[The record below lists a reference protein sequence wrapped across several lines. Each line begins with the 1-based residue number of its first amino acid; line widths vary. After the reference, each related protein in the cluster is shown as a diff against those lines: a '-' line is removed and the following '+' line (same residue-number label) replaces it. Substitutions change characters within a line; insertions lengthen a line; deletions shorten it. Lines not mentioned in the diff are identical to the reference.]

1 MGKIPSVDRMVS
13 AVITNPQNG
22 QDVQAST
29 TFQIEVQLQNM
40 QLGAF
45 TNAQNTYYSAP
56 QDLNGQ
62 GQIIGHTHVTVQDTG
77 NTLNPTQPLDP
88 KQFAFFKGI
97 NDAGNG
103 QGRLTAEVTGGLPTG
118 CYRVCTMSSASNHQ
132 PILMPVAQRGAQ
144 DDCRYFSVGGACAN
158 GGGGGGNNNN
168 GGNNGGNGGNNG
180 GNNAGQGQGNNAG
193 QGGNN
198 GGNNGGQGQGGNG
211 GNNAG
216 QGQGNNAGQGQGGNN
231 GGQGQGGN
239 AGGANGGRGQGGNGG
254 NNAGQG
260 QGNNA
265 GQGQGGNAGQ
275 GQGGNAGGANGG
287 QGGNNGGQGQGGN
300 AGGANGGQGQGGNAG
315 GANGGQG
322 QGGNGGGGGQNANA
336 VGGAAPA
343 VEDTG
348 DAQRPFRVNGNT
360 FATKAAAVQ
369 RACAIQNNAC
379 ADAVNGGQA
388 QGQTIAGCNAQEA
401 ACRQAGGA

>member
-1 MGKIPSVDRMVS
+1 MGKIPSVNRMVS

-22 QDVQAST
+22 QDLDAST
-29 TFQIEVQLQNM
+29 TFEIEVQIKDM

-88 KQFAFFKGI
+88 TQFAFFKGI
-97 NDAGNG
+97 NDNGNG
-103 QGRLTAEVTGGLPTG
+103 QGRLTAEVAGGLPTG

-158 GGGGGGNNNN
+158 GGGGNN

-193 QGGNN
+193 QGQ
-198 GGNNGGQGQGGNG
+198 GGNAGQGQG

-231 GGQGQGGN
+231 
-239 AGGANGGRGQGGNGG
+239 
-254 NNAGQG
+254 AGQG

-265 GQGQGGNAGQ
+265 GQGQGGNGGQGQGNNAGQ
-275 GQGGNAGGANGG
+275 GQGG
-287 QGGNNGGQGQGGN
+287 NGGQGQGGN
-300 AGGANGGQGQGGNAG
+300 NGG
-315 GANGGQG
+315 NG
-322 QGGNGGGGGQNANA
+322 GGGGGQNANA

-348 DAQRPFRVNGNT
+348 DAQRPFSVNGNT
-360 FATKAAAVQ
+360 FATREAAVQ

-388 QGQTIAGCNAQEA
+388 QGQTIAACNAQEA

>member
-1 MGKIPSVDRMVS
+1 MGKIPSVNRMVS

-22 QDVQAST
+22 QDLDAST
-29 TFQIEVQLQNM
+29 TFEIEVQIKDM

-88 KQFAFFKGI
+88 TQFAFFKGI
-97 NDAGNG
+97 NDNGNG
-103 QGRLTAEVTGGLPTG
+103 QGRLTAEVAGGLPTG

-158 GGGGGGNNNN
+158 GGGGNN
-168 GGNNGGNGGNNG
+168 GGNNGGNGGNNA

-216 QGQGNNAGQGQGGNN
+216 QGQGNNAGQGQGGNAGGNN
-231 GGQGQGGN
+231 GGQGQ
-239 AGGANGGRGQGGNGG
+239 GG

-265 GQGQGGNAGQ
+265 GQGQGGNNGGQ
-275 GQGGNAGGANGG
+275 GQGGNAGQG
-287 QGGNNGGQGQGGN
+287 QGNNAGQGQGGN
-300 AGGANGGQGQGGNAG
+300 AGGANGGQGQGGNNAGQGQGGNAG

-322 QGGNGGGGGQNANA
+322 QGGNNGGNGGGGQNANA

-348 DAQRPFRVNGNT
+348 DTQRPFSVNGNT
-360 FATKAAAVQ
+360 FATREAAVQ
-369 RACAIQNNAC
+369 RSCAIQNNAC

-388 QGQTIAGCNAQEA
+388 QGQSIATCNAQEA